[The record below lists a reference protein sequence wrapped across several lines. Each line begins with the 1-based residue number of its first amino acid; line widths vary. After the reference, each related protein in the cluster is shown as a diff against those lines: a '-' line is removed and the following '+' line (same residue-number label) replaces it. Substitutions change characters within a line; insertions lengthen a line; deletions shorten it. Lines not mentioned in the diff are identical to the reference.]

1 MSSQTLNVLD
11 ADAREERDESK
22 IFARHFTF
30 VNNALNSMGSP
41 MAAERSYGTNLVSES
56 TDAEHPHEIIMLRAA
71 ASIED
76 GGITRRSRDFVKLVA
91 DVIRIQKKY
100 TLHSDDAGLTC
111 FKMVCQLAV
120 SFLDVLQTTE
130 MQNFVL
136 NLHKKI
142 IDFIR
147 GGHKEL
153 KYYYGKLFVLHDQSM
168 NKELFI
174 EKDDSEQI
182 PAVLMSKYQELIER
196 HVAAVQV
203 HVKKL
208 RPRYAEGQIIG
219 AQDREKRWCMA
230 QILKTMALDNDIWYY
245 VRFIGWGREFNEMIA
260 EGARL
265 QIFNARRHKQRYN
278 NMRGKF
284 EVIDSETITVTTLNR
299 EDAAQHETVKD
310 NTESSQHN
318 VILEFTQKN
327 DINWV
332 DVHTN

>member
-1 MSSQTLNVLD
+1 MSSQTLNVLEINS
-11 ADAREERDESK
+11 AGAREERDESK
-22 IFARHFTF
+22 TFARHFTF

-41 MAAERSYGTNLVSES
+41 VADGRSYGTNLVSER
-56 TDAEHPHEIIMLRAA
+56 DDENPREIIMVRGVTSALPVESA
-71 ASIED
+71 
-76 GGITRRSRDFVKLVA
+76 ITRRSREFVKLVA
-91 DVIRIQKKY
+91 DIIRIQKKY
-100 TLHSDDAGLTC
+100 TLHSDDGGLTC
-111 FKMVCQLAV
+111 FKMVCQLSI
-120 SFLDVLQTTE
+120 SFLDVLQTIE

-153 KYYYGKLFVLHDQSM
+153 KYYYNKLFVLHDQSPH
-168 NKELFI
+168 KELFI

-196 HVAAVQV
+196 HVANVQV
-203 HVKKL
+203 HIKKL

-260 EGARL
+260 EGDRL

-284 EVIDSETITVTTLNR
+284 EVIDSATIAVTALSR
-299 EDAAQHETVKD
+299 D
-310 NTESSQHN
+310 NNAPEESQHN

-327 DINWV
+327 DINWI